1 MDELAA
7 FIASNPD
14 PRELKRALAVSMTLK
29 GYTHRKII
37 TVLQVSS
44 GFISKW
50 KQAFILKGV
59 EGIKLSYKGSKSYL
73 KPEQKQQV
81 LDWLKRKN
89 YWNINELE
97 CYIAQ
102 EFNVVFEGR
111 TSYYNLFHEAG
122 VSWKKSQKENP
133 SKDLKLV
140 AQKKRKLP
148 SGWKEIERRLYQ
160 ES

>member
-1 MDELAA
+1 MDELAT

-29 GYTHRKII
+29 GHTHKNIMK
-37 TVLQVSS
+37 VLQVSS

-50 KQAFILKGV
+50 KQAFIMKGIAGLKLG
-59 EGIKLSYKGSKSYL
+59 YQGSKSYL
-73 KPEQKQQV
+73 KLEQKQQV

-89 YWNINELE
+89 YWNLNELE

-122 VSWKKSQKENP
+122 LSWKKSQKENP

-140 AQKKRKLP
+140 AQKKRKLKN
-148 SGWKEIERRLYQ
+148 G
-160 ES
+160 